1 MAYITTTE
9 LADVLKI
16 RAPAAEQIVELQ
28 RVIDATTVE
37 IDAEMDRASG
47 ATALTADQT
56 QLIEEVALERAT
68 EHWMAKSS
76 PFGLLAVG
84 VDVPAERTARNSWER
99 HAEKLA
105 PLKNQWGLA

>member
-1 MAYITTTE
+1 MAYLTTTQ
-9 LADVLKI
+9 LAALLKI
-16 RAPAAEQIVELQ
+16 RDPSAEQLVALE

-37 IDAEMDRASG
+37 IDAEMDRASD

-56 QLIEEVALERAT
+56 ALIEEVALERAT
-68 EHWMAKSS
+68 EHWMAQSS
-76 PFGLLAVG
+76 PFGLLSVG